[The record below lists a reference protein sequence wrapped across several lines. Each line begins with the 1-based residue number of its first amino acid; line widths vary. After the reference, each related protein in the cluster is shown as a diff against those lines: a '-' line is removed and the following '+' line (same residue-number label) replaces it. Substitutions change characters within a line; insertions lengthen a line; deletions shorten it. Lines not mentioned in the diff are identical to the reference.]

1 MQIFAKTIIIGFGL
15 LFIFSGFVMLIK
27 PTLFRGWI
35 AMAGSTTTINYT
47 EITLRMVPAA
57 AMIYLAATSK
67 YPLGFQVIGGFMI
80 ATSLVLYCIPRQ
92 KHHELSQNFAKT
104 LKPLYLRLIAPLA
117 FIIGILLIDAVY

>member
-1 MQIFAKTIIIGFGL
+1 MQILAKTIIISFGL

-27 PTLFRGWI
+27 PTLFRRWI
-35 AMAGSTTTINYT
+35 ALAGSTNAINYT

-67 YPLGFQVIGGFMI
+67 YPIAFQVIGSFMI

-92 KHHELSQNFAKT
+92 KHHELSRNFAKT
-104 LKPLYLRLIAPLA
+104 LKPIYLRLLAPLA
-117 FIIGILLIDAVY
+117 FTLGILLIDALF

>member
-1 MQIFAKTIIIGFGL
+1 MQILAKTIIISFGL

-27 PTLFRGWI
+27 PSLFRRWI
-35 AMAGSTTTINYT
+35 ALAGSTNTINYT
-47 EITLRMVPAA
+47 EITLRMLPAA

-67 YPLGFQVIGGFMI
+67 YPIGFQVIGGFMI

-117 FIIGILLIDAVY
+117 FILGILLIDAVF

>member
-27 PTLFRGWI
+27 PTLFRRWI
-35 AMAGSTTTINYT
+35 ALAGSTTTINYT

-57 AMIYLAATSK
+57 AMIYLAATTK

-92 KHHELSQNFAKT
+92 KHHKLSQHFAKT
-104 LKPLYLRLIAPLA
+104 LKPIYLRLIAPLA
-117 FIIGILLIDAVY
+117 FILGILLVDAVF